1 MAQWQ
6 SDMSIVIL
14 PSDKDRTIV
23 FLNHEDYVQKYVDH
37 ISNDLYQLLPSSRMK
52 AKTLEELKALKENK
66 FSDSFIFI
74 WNPLPRLYDQLK
86 MHKSIAS
93 YSGSSLYNVNKYM
106 LTLKMKRVKDENNYV
121 KNSTTF
127 SH

>member
-1 MAQWQ
+1 
-6 SDMSIVIL
+6 MSIVIL

-37 ISNDLYQLLPSSRMK
+37 INNDLYQLLPSSRMK

-74 WNPLPRLYDQLK
+74 
-86 MHKSIAS
+86 
-93 YSGSSLYNVNKYM
+93 
-106 LTLKMKRVKDENNYV
+106 
-121 KNSTTF
+121 
-127 SH
+127 

>member
-1 MAQWQ
+1 MPQWQ
-6 SDMSIVIL
+6 SDISIVIL
-14 PSDKDRTIV
+14 PSDNDGTIV
-23 FLNHEDYVQKYVDH
+23 FFNHEDYVEKYVDH

-52 AKTLEELKALKENK
+52 AKTLKELKALKENK

-86 MHKSIAS
+86 MHKSIPS

-106 LTLKMKRVKDENNYV
+106 LTLKMKLVKDENNYDS
-121 KNSTTF
+121 NSTTC